1 MAALLTESTG
11 YAYSSTSVTRGGGR
25 VGAGSKQHA
34 CEGFHCH
41 DLAVGAR
48 QATRRQKKCAWTHF
62 WQMMSSDF

>member
-34 CEGFHCH
+34 CEGFHCQLPCCRRASGH
-41 DLAVGAR
+41 QKTKKVRVDSILADDE
-48 QATRRQKKCAWTHF
+48 Q
-62 WQMMSSDF
+62 